1 MPNAQRHHPAMKPFP
16 EPRTVFQAN
25 LHRLIRPNGSA
36 ISVNAWAKGRELDQT
51 TINRLVNGQDP
62 KLSMIEKIAAV
73 CDLAPWQLL
82 VPDMVPSNP
91 PMLRG
96 ATPTEQS
103 FYKKMAE
110 LAEKVEELRNLGNT
124 RPGDL

>member
-1 MPNAQRHHPAMKPFP
+1 MKPFP
-16 EPRTVFQAN
+16 EPTTVFQAN
-25 LHRLIRPNGSA
+25 LQRLIRPNGTDV
-36 ISVNAWAKGRELDQT
+36 SVNAWAKRHELDQT

-62 KLSMIEKIAAV
+62 KLSMIEKIASV
-73 CDLAPWQLL
+73 CGLASWQLL

-110 LAEKVEELRNLGNT
+110 LAEKLEELRSLGNT
-124 RPGDL
+124 RPGSL